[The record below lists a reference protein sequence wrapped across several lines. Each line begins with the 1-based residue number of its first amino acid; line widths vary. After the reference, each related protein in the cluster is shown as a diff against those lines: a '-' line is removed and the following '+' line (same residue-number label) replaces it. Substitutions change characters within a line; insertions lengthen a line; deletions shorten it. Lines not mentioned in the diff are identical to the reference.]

1 LRCTQTVRPPR
12 HQLALELRQPAQYYG
27 PAADAIKSAEFFN
40 IELAP
45 HADGRVYVSMT
56 ATTVD
61 DQEPQLLTQ
70 EIARETVTTID
81 EAVAVIRAGLTSST

>member
-1 LRCTQTVRPPR
+1 MAGSQS
-12 HQLALELRQPAQYYG
+12 LE
-27 PAADAIKSAEFFN
+27 PAALIIKSVEFFN

-45 HADGRVYVSMT
+45 LADGRVYVSMT

-70 EIARETVTTID
+70 EILRETVATID
-81 EAVAVIRAGLTSST
+81 EALAAIRAGLTSPA

>member
-1 LRCTQTVRPPR
+1 MTGSPTNDQASSVIRSV
-12 HQLALELRQPAQYYG
+12 
-27 PAADAIKSAEFFN
+27 EFFN

-45 HADGRVYVSMT
+45 LADGRVFVSMT

-70 EIARETVTTID
+70 EIVRDTAATID
-81 EAVAVIRAGLTSST
+81 DALAIIKQGGTAPA